1 MPNIKSTQWVADS
14 HLWLCCVGLFWMF
27 HQRGIQKTNAELI
40 NNISSIGDLS
50 KYLIA
55 CLSEDNLK
63 KINNSTPDS
72 DSIYLVHSRILHII
86 QLKWIQT
93 KTKM

>member
-1 MPNIKSTQWVADS
+1 
-14 HLWLCCVGLFWMF
+14 MF
-27 HQRGIQKTNAELI
+27 HQLGIQKTNAELI

-63 KINNSTPDS
+63 KN
-72 DSIYLVHSRILHII
+72 
-86 QLKWIQT
+86 
-93 KTKM
+93 

>member
-1 MPNIKSTQWVADS
+1 
-14 HLWLCCVGLFWMF
+14 MF

-55 CLSEDNLK
+55 CLSEHNFK